1 MQISIALRGF
11 SGFVNSLGLT
21 TTKILTLNLY
31 SVTVN
36 QINGLVQRDIIYK
49 NDNTLNWDLGSLRAL

>member
-1 MQISIALRGF
+1 MQISIALRGY
-11 SGFVNSLGLT
+11 SGLVNSLGLS

-31 SVTVN
+31 SVTIN

-49 NDNTLNWDLGSLRAL
+49 NDSCLNWDLGTLRTL